1 MSNTETVEKIDGIG
15 RTMNRVVTILEK
27 LTDRFDNLNTRVKA
41 IESNHNKLTHNS
53 YDSFKVT
60 ANMLKEILDAQ
71 EHTREWVETVRTRA
85 HDHKEQILKAVAD
98 VRTDGEIISNNQK
111 VLGRRI
117 EKRKR
122 NDDDVSQKPSEL
134 LNDKSPYQWNQE
146 YKEQCV
152 WMLNS
157 VEDHYPDVYRKVL
170 ESFEKRQAK
179 NKWNL
184 SVHSEVYDL
193 TESNEGLPKRARAYV
208 ESVPNK
214 EPESD

>member
-85 HDHKEQILKAVAD
+85 HDHKEQILNAIAD
-98 VRTDGEIISNNQK
+98 VSTK
-111 VLGRRI
+111 
-117 EKRKR
+117 KRKR
-122 NDDDVSQKPSEL
+122 NDDDVSQEPSEL